1 MAIKD
6 HLIEGVNGIFYI
18 SIPSFFCTSISLFI
32 RYSYKSRCT
41 EIKCC
46 CAYGK
51 RYSRAKNTEDLQN
64 LQLNITDK
72 KYIILQNNI

>member
-1 MAIKD
+1 MAIED

-18 SIPSFFCTSISLFI
+18 TIATLFCTSISLLI

-46 CAYGK
+46 CFSIK
-51 RYSRAKNTEDLQN
+51 RDPISENQEDLQN
-64 LQLNITDK
+64 LKLNITDEK
-72 KYIILQNNI
+72 I

>member
-1 MAIKD
+1 MAIED

-18 SIPSFFCTSISLFI
+18 TIATLFCTSISLLI

-46 CAYGK
+46 CFSVK
-51 RYSRAKNTEDLQN
+51 RDPIAENNEDLQN
-64 LQLNITDK
+64 LKLNTDEK
-72 KYIILQNNI
+72 I

>member
-1 MAIKD
+1 MAIED

-18 SIPSFFCTSISLFI
+18 TIATLFCTSISLLI

-46 CAYGK
+46 CFYVK
-51 RYSRAKNTEDLQN
+51 RDPAAENQEDLQ
-64 LQLNITDK
+64 I
-72 KYIILQNNI
+72 